1 MINISANVIALIRLR
16 RCDSANV
23 NIFNIFSTANANG
36 IGVGLFFHT
45 ENSTEFFHTPIIYGD
60 LDGSMLSEC

>member
-1 MINISANVIALIRLR
+1 MIAISAK
-16 RCDSANV
+16 V
-23 NIFNIFSTANANG
+23 NIFNTFSTANANG
-36 IGVGLFFHT
+36 IGVRLSFHT